1 MVLREERAVIPI
13 GSYSH
18 RFGVTLSLPSIVGRG
33 GVVQTFE
40 PEMSREERQA
50 LESSAASL
58 KISESRTDP
67 VDHQGRRILRR
78 FTSSSGRRRPS
89 AARRD
94 PAPAKDS
101 RCIPSRPRRNTSLD
115 RRC

>member
-33 GVVQTFE
+33 GVVETFE

-50 LESSAASL
+50 LEFSATQLRKA
-58 KISESRTDP
+58 ENRT
-67 VDHQGRRILRR
+67 
-78 FTSSSGRRRPS
+78 
-89 AARRD
+89 
-94 PAPAKDS
+94 
-101 RCIPSRPRRNTSLD
+101 
-115 RRC
+115 

>member
-58 KISESRTDP
+58 KISESRT
-67 VDHQGRRILRR
+67 GTR
-78 FTSSSGRRRPS
+78 
-89 AARRD
+89 
-94 PAPAKDS
+94 
-101 RCIPSRPRRNTSLD
+101 
-115 RRC
+115 